1 MIVVK
6 NRRVACAVTVAPQLR
21 MSFKMAAFVAILAA
35 ATWACAQN
43 STETAQDDSHKHQ
56 ASTPQGAEMKGM
68 QHDVKPLPPPSTPTL
83 GALQANPQQNL
94 IRLDELEQL
103 ALKNNPT
110 LAQAAAEISASKGR
124 RSQSG
129 LWPNPTVGYT
139 GEEIRGGSFNGG
151 QQGFFVEQDVI
162 LGSKLA
168 LNQKV
173 LAQEVRQAELESEE
187 QELRVKNAVRLLYYQ
202 ALAAQETVAMRKE
215 LSRIASESA
224 KYDRQLLNVGQQNE
238 TEVLNSEVEAE
249 QADLAVIAAEH
260 SRRRAMASLASVVSS
275 PAIESSM
282 LAGSLE
288 QDLPALDEEQ
298 TLRTLLQESPGVR
311 IAQAGVQR
319 AEAALLRARR
329 EAIPDLRFRGGL
341 EQNREIQ
348 ESTGRPVGFQGF
360 AEVGLQLKLFNRNQG
375 GVEAAQSD
383 LERARKEVKRIE
395 LVLRERAASFVDSY
409 STAQRMA
416 DRYRTRI
423 LPLAQR
429 SYELIYKRYGLM
441 QASYPQVLG
450 SEHALYKL
458 ETDYISSLNQ
468 LWFNAIALKGFL
480 LTDGLEAPTSPS
492 DVDRR
497 VREINLPS
505 ARTGAMSPE

>member
-6 NRRVACAVTVAPQLR
+6 NRRVACAVTVASQLR

-43 STETAQDDSHKHQ
+43 STESAQDDSHKHQ
-56 ASTPQGAEMKGM
+56 VSTPQGAEMKGM

-83 GALQANPQQNL
+83 GALQANPQQKL

>member
-43 STETAQDDSHKHQ
+43 STESAQDDSHKHQ
-56 ASTPQGAEMKGM
+56 VSTPQGAEMKGM

-83 GALQANPQQNL
+83 GALQANPQQKL

>member
-1 MIVVK
+1 M
-6 NRRVACAVTVAPQLR
+6 TLQ
-21 MSFKMAAFVAILAA
+21 
-35 ATWACAQN
+35 
-43 STETAQDDSHKHQ
+43 
-56 ASTPQGAEMKGM
+56 
-68 QHDVKPLPPPSTPTL
+68 VKPEQP
-83 GALQANPQQNL
+83 L

-110 LAQAAAEISASKGR
+110 LAQAAAEIGAAKGR

-151 QQGFFVEQDVI
+151 QQGFFVEQEVI
-162 LGSKLA
+162 LGSKLS

-329 EAIPDLRFRGGL
+329 EAIPDLRFR
-341 EQNREIQ
+341 R
-348 ESTGRPVGFQGF
+348 
-360 AEVGLQLKLFNRNQG
+360 
-375 GVEAAQSD
+375 
-383 LERARKEVKRIE
+383 
-395 LVLRERAASFVDSY
+395 
-409 STAQRMA
+409 
-416 DRYRTRI
+416 
-423 LPLAQR
+423 
-429 SYELIYKRYGLM
+429 
-441 QASYPQVLG
+441 
-450 SEHALYKL
+450 
-458 ETDYISSLNQ
+458 
-468 LWFNAIALKGFL
+468 W
-480 LTDGLEAPTSPS
+480 
-492 DVDRR
+492 
-497 VREINLPS
+497 
-505 ARTGAMSPE
+505 TGAKS